1 MIVRNLRKGDDMY
14 RGTTPTIPIRVK
26 GIDLTGARLFLTF
39 ESPTKKQLTLE
50 CPGDFTVELDGEDTV
65 GYVELTQEQTLTFSP
80 IDYYVQIR
88 WIDSDGNA
96 NTTDVQKINVKD
108 VLLKGVIHYD

>member
-1 MIVRNLRKGDDMY
+1 MY

-26 GIDLTGARLFLTF
+26 GIDLTEAKLFLTF

-50 CPGDFTVELDGEDTV
+50 CPRDFTVELDGTDTV
-65 GYVELTQEQTLTFSP
+65 GYVELTQEQTLMLSASNHF
-80 IDYYVQIR
+80 VQIR
-88 WIDSDGNA
+88 WVESDGTA
-96 NTTDVQKINVKD
+96 GATKTQQVSVKD